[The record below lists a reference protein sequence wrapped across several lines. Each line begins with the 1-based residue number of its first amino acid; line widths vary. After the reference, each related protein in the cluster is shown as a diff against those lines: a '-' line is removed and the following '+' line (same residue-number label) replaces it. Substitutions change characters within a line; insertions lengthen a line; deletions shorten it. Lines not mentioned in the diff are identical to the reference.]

1 MTSSPIIHDTLT
13 FERKIPATPDVV
25 WRAYMDPSARAVWSA
40 PAGEALVF
48 DRTDFR
54 PGGRDEYRCG
64 PVDSLPFHGI
74 LDYLHIA
81 SSTLIVYTDTVT
93 TNEHLLSTA
102 LQTWVFTDDHDGHTT
117 IKVTNQVTSFV
128 GDSMI
133 EGHRNG
139 HLKTLD
145 QLEDFVLLNRT
156 GPGT

>member
-1 MTSSPIIHDTLT
+1 MTSSPIIRDTLT

-25 WRAYMDPSARAVWSA
+25 WRAYMDPSARAIWSV

-64 PVDSLPFHGI
+64 PIDSLPFHGVV
-74 LDYLHIA
+74 DYLHIA
-81 SSTLIVYTDTVT
+81 SSALIVHTDTVT
-93 TNEHLLSTA
+93 TNGDLLAAA
-102 LQTWVFTDDHDGHTT
+102 LLTWEFTDDHDGYTT
-117 IKVTNQVTSFV
+117 VKVTNQVTSFV

-139 HLKTLD
+139 HLKALS
-145 QLEDFVLLNRT
+145 QLEDFVLFNRT
-156 GPGT
+156 EPRT